1 MPSPQGNRPLA
12 LDASRNRPGLV
23 KRPKQFAAPT
33 ASLLMLIVMASGLS
47 GCMGTAGSAAKPT
60 QTLVLTAETRPASA
74 AAPAPSTVTPAPPPT
89 TAVPVP
95 APLVAQLPGVPVVA
109 GKTQSAAT
117 RILKAAGYAVSV
129 VREEA
134 FDGVTGTVLRTSPE
148 AGSALAPGSRV
159 TLVVLQVVVEEEPA
173 GSNCTPGYDPCLPP
187 ASDYDCAG
195 GSGNGPKY
203 VEGPVRVTG
212 SDPYRLDADHDGIGC
227 ER

>member
-1 MPSPQGNRPLA
+1 
-12 LDASRNRPGLV
+12 
-23 KRPKQFAAPT
+23 
-33 ASLLMLIVMASGLS
+33 
-47 GCMGTAGSAAKPT
+47 
-60 QTLVLTAETRPASA
+60 
-74 AAPAPSTVTPAPPPT
+74 
-89 TAVPVP
+89 
-95 APLVAQLPGVPVVA
+95 VAQLPGIPVVA

-117 RILKAAGYAVSV
+117 RILKAAGYTVSV

-134 FDGVTGTVLRTSPE
+134 SDGVTGTVLRTSPE

-159 TLVVLQVVVEEEPA
+159 TLVVLQVVAEEEPA

-227 ER
+227 E

>member
-1 MPSPQGNRPLA
+1 M
-12 LDASRNRPGLV
+12 
-23 KRPKQFAAPT
+23 FF
-33 ASLLMLIVMASGLS
+33 VMALGLS

-60 QTLVLTAETRPASA
+60 QTLVLSA
-74 AAPAPSTVTPAPPPT
+74 GSSSPT
-89 TAVPVP
+89 TATPTP
-95 APLVAQLPGVPVVA
+95 ASPAASPTTAATAAAPLVAQLPGIPVVA

-117 RILKAAGYAVSV
+117 RILKAAGYTVSV

-134 FDGVTGTVLRTSPE
+134 ADGVTGTVLRTSPE

-159 TLVVLQVVVEEEPA
+159 TLVVLQVVAEEEPA

-227 ER
+227 E